1 MKIDTKKNK
10 KIPSR
15 AIFIKNVNYI
25 ADINVID
32 IFLQKYLSEYND
44 IIMIKD
50 RSNIFNGRVVII
62 FDNEQLARNAIFKLN
77 KIVFLNRTLKVTY
90 AYQRYIDNYYDKD
103 NISLINSF
111 NNNLNLT

>member
-1 MKIDTKKNK
+1 MRIDTKRNK

-32 IFLQKYLSEYND
+32 IFLQNYLDKYND
-44 IIMIKD
+44 IIMIND
-50 RSNIFNGRVVII
+50 RSNIFNGRIVII
-62 FDNEQLARNAIFKLN
+62 FDNEQLAGKAILKLN
-77 KIVFLNRTLKVTY
+77 KVIFLNRILKVTY
-90 AYQRYIDNYYDKD
+90 AYQKYIDNYCDKD

>member
-32 IFLQKYLSEYND
+32 IFLQKYLGEYND

-50 RSNIFNGRVVII
+50 RSNIFNGKVVII
-62 FDNEQLARNAIFKLN
+62 FDNEQLAEKAILKLN
-77 KIVFLNRTLKVTY
+77 KVIFLNRKLKVTY
-90 AYQRYIDNYYDKD
+90 AYQKYIDNYYNKD

>member
-1 MKIDTKKNK
+1 MKIDTKRNK
-10 KIPSR
+10 KVQSR

-32 IFLQKYLSEYND
+32 IFLQNYLDEYND
-44 IIMIKD
+44 IIMIND
-50 RSNIFNGRVVII
+50 RSNIFNGRIVII
-62 FDNEQLARNAIFKLN
+62 FDNEQLAGKAILKLN
-77 KIVFLNRTLKVTY
+77 KVIFLNRILKVTY
-90 AYQRYIDNYYDKD
+90 AYQKYIDNYYDKD

>member
-10 KIPSR
+10 KTPSR

-32 IFLQKYLSEYND
+32 IFLQNYLDEYND
-44 IIMIKD
+44 IILLKD
-50 RSNIFNGRVVII
+50 RSNIFNGKVVI
-62 FDNEQLARNAIFKLN
+62 FFNNEQLAKNAVLKLN
-77 KIVFLNRTLKVTY
+77 KVIFLNRKLKVTY
-90 AYQRYIDNYYDKD
+90 AYEKYIDKTNK
-103 NISLINSF
+103 SLINLF

>member
-10 KIPSR
+10 KTPSR

-32 IFLQKYLSEYND
+32 IFLQNYLDEYND
-44 IIMIKD
+44 IILLKD
-50 RSNIFNGRVVII
+50 RSNIFNGKVVI
-62 FDNEQLARNAIFKLN
+62 FFNNDQLAKNAVLKLN
-77 KIVFLNRTLKVTY
+77 KVIFLNRKLKVTY
-90 AYQRYIDNYYDKD
+90 AYEKYIDKT
-103 NISLINSF
+103 NISLINLF

>member
-10 KIPSR
+10 KTPSR

-32 IFLQKYLSEYND
+32 IFLQNYLDEYND
-44 IIMIKD
+44 IILLKD
-50 RSNIFNGRVVII
+50 RSNIFNGKVVI
-62 FDNEQLARNAIFKLN
+62 FFNNDQLAKNAVLKLN
-77 KIVFLNRTLKVTY
+77 KVIFLNRKLKVTY
-90 AYQRYIDNYYDKD
+90 AYEKYIDKTNK
-103 NISLINSF
+103 SLINLF